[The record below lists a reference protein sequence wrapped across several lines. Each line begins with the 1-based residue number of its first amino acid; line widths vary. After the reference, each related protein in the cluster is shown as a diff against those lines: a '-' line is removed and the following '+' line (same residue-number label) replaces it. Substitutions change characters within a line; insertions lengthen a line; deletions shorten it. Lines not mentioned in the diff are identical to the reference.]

1 MIVISEEYDEVMRL
15 LCHGSNSVF
24 VPVCDGAFQSV
35 YTPSSAGA
43 IEAARRNPVRFAY
56 AACKKTREY
65 ARDQGYE
72 VL

>member
-1 MIVISEEYDEVMRL
+1 MIVISEEYDEVMRML
-15 LCHGSNSVF
+15 HAGSNLAF
-24 VPVCDGAFQSV
+24 VPVDDGAFQSI
-35 YTPSSAGA
+35 YTPATSGA
-43 IEAARRNPVRFAY
+43 VKAARRNPIRFAY